1 MNIAIKPVLM
11 LQSAGKSQS
20 LTDLSSIAILL
31 REVQQERT
39 IQSAAKALN
48 VSYRTL
54 WNQIK
59 VAEKAI
65 GIPLLLRTK
74 GHGSKLSPAA
84 ESFLNSVAEMERRFD
99 RVSQDEVRRLSAEL
113 SSWMDPRPV
122 RWVCCSSSDPLME
135 QVIDGFADI
144 DYQTMGSGPALE
156 RLLSGDVDIAGFHL
170 PDQDSLVQVQAH
182 LKSAEMM
189 AYPVMRR
196 TQGLIVAAGNPLRI
210 KKLVDLARP
219 EVRFINRQK
228 GAGTRLLLD
237 TLMEKE
243 GIRSDRIRGY
253 RHEEFTHTAVATAI
267 VAGAADAALG
277 LKYIATQFRLGFV
290 PLEEETFY
298 LAMSTKVHASKP
310 IQKFIQSVQALAAK
324 QVGYR
329 ATTTRSR
336 N

>member
-11 LQSAGKSQS
+11 LESAGKSHAS
-20 LTDLSSIAILL
+20 TDLSSIAILL
-31 REVQQERT
+31 REVQRRKT
-39 IQSAAKALN
+39 IQSAAEALD

-54 WNQIK
+54 WNQLK
-59 VAEKAI
+59 VAETAL
-65 GIPLLLRTK
+65 GTPLLLSTK

-99 RVSQDEVRRLSAEL
+99 RVSQEEVRRLSGEL
-113 SSWMDPRPV
+113 SSLINPRPV
-122 RWVCCSSSDPLME
+122 RWVCCSSSDPLIE
-135 QVIDGFADI
+135 QVIDGFAHI
-144 DYQTMGSGPALE
+144 DYQTMGSGQALE
-156 RLLSGDVDIAGFHL
+156 RLLSGDADIAGFHL

-182 LKSAEMM
+182 LKSAGML
-189 AYPVMRR
+189 AYPLMRR
-196 TQGLIVAAGNPLRI
+196 TQGLMVATGNPLRI

-237 TLMEKE
+237 TLIEKE

-267 VAGAADAALG
+267 VAGTADAALG
-277 LKYIATQFRLGFV
+277 LKYIASQFRLGFV

-298 LAMSTKVHASKP
+298 LAMSPKTHASKP
-310 IQKFIQSVQALAAK
+310 IQKFIQSLQALVVK

-329 ATTTRSR
+329 AATTRPR
-336 N
+336 K

>member
-11 LQSAGKSQS
+11 LESAGKSHAS
-20 LTDLSSIAILL
+20 TDLSSIAILL
-31 REVQQERT
+31 REVQRGKT
-39 IQSAAKALN
+39 IQSAAEALD

-54 WNQIK
+54 WNQLR
-59 VAEKAI
+59 VAETAL
-65 GIPLLLRTK
+65 GTPLLLSTK

-99 RVSQDEVRRLSAEL
+99 RVSQEEVRRLSGEL
-113 SSWMDPRPV
+113 SSLINPRPV
-122 RWVCCSSSDPLME
+122 RWVCCSSSDPLIE
-135 QVIDGFADI
+135 QVIDGFAHI
-144 DYQTMGSGPALE
+144 DYQTMGSGQALE
-156 RLLSGDVDIAGFHL
+156 RLLSGDADIAGFHL
-170 PDQDSLVQVQAH
+170 PDQDSLVQVQTH
-182 LKSAEMM
+182 LKSAGML
-189 AYPVMRR
+189 AYPLMRR
-196 TQGLIVAAGNPLRI
+196 TQGLMVATGNPLRI

-237 TLMEKE
+237 TLIDKE

-267 VAGAADAALG
+267 VAGTADAALG
-277 LKYIATQFRLGFV
+277 LKYIAAQFHLGFV

-298 LAMSTKVHASKP
+298 LAMSTKVHGSKP

-329 ATTTRSR
+329 VATARSR
-336 N
+336 K

>member
-11 LQSAGKSQS
+11 LESSGKSHS
-20 LTDLSSIAILL
+20 STDLSSIATLL
-31 REVQQERT
+31 REVQRGKT
-39 IQSAAKALN
+39 IQSAAEALD

-59 VAEKAI
+59 VAEKAL
-65 GIPLLLRTK
+65 GTPLLLSTK
-74 GHGSKLSPAA
+74 GHGSTLSPAA
-84 ESFLNSVAEMERRFD
+84 ESFLNSVAEMERRFE
-99 RVSQDEVRRLSAEL
+99 RVSQDEVRRLSGEL
-113 SSWMDPRPV
+113 SSLINPRPV
-122 RWVCCSSSDPLME
+122 RWVFCSSSDPLIE
-135 QVIDGFADI
+135 QVIDGLTHM
-144 DYQTMGSGPALE
+144 DYQTMGSGQALE
-156 RLLSGDVDIAGFHL
+156 KLLSGDADIAGFHL
-170 PDQDSLVQVQAH
+170 PDQDSLVQVQTH
-182 LKSAEMM
+182 LKSAGMM
-189 AYPVMRR
+189 AYPLMRR
-196 TQGLIVAAGNPLRI
+196 TQGLMVVTGNPLRI

-237 TLMEKE
+237 TLIEKE

-267 VAGAADAALG
+267 VAGTADAALG
-277 LKYIATQFRLGFV
+277 LKYIAAQFRLGFV

-329 ATTTRSR
+329 VATARPR
-336 N
+336 K

>member
-11 LQSAGKSQS
+11 LESGGKSQS
-20 LTDLSSIAILL
+20 STDLSSIAILL
-31 REVQQERT
+31 REVQRGKT
-39 IQSAAKALN
+39 IQSAAEALD

-54 WNQIK
+54 WNQLK
-59 VAEKAI
+59 LAEKAL
-65 GIPLLLRTK
+65 GTPLLLSTK

-99 RVSQDEVRRLSAEL
+99 RVSQDEVRRLSGEL
-113 SSWMDPRPV
+113 SSLINPRPV
-122 RWVCCSSSDPLME
+122 RWVFCSSSDPLIE
-135 QVIDGFADI
+135 QVIDGLTHM
-144 DYQTMGSGPALE
+144 DYQTMGSGQALE
-156 RLLSGDVDIAGFHL
+156 KLLSGDADIAGFHL
-170 PDQDSLVQVQAH
+170 PDQDSLVQVQTH
-182 LKSAEMM
+182 LKSAGMM
-189 AYPVMRR
+189 AYPLMRR
-196 TQGLIVAAGNPLRI
+196 TQGLMVATGNPLRI

-237 TLMEKE
+237 TLIEKE

-267 VAGAADAALG
+267 VAGTADAALG
-277 LKYIATQFRLGFV
+277 LKYIAAQFRLGFV

-329 ATTTRSR
+329 ATTARTRK
-336 N
+336 

>member
-11 LQSAGKSQS
+11 LESSGKSHS
-20 LTDLSSIAILL
+20 STDLSSIAILL
-31 REVQQERT
+31 REVQRGKT
-39 IQSAAKALN
+39 IQSAAEALD

-54 WNQIK
+54 WNQLK
-59 VAEKAI
+59 VAEKAL
-65 GIPLLLRTK
+65 GTPLLLSTK

-99 RVSQDEVRRLSAEL
+99 RVSQDEVRRLSGEL
-113 SSWMDPRPV
+113 SSLINPRPV
-122 RWVCCSSSDPLME
+122 RWVFCSSSDPLIE
-135 QVIDGFADI
+135 QVIDGFAHI
-144 DYQTMGSGPALE
+144 DYQTMGSGQALE
-156 RLLSGDVDIAGFHL
+156 RLLSGDADIAGFHL
-170 PDQDSLVQVQAH
+170 PDQDSLLQVQAH
-182 LKSAEMM
+182 LKSAGML
-189 AYPVMRR
+189 AYPLMRR
-196 TQGLIVAAGNPLRI
+196 TQGLMVSTGNPLRI
-210 KKLVDLARP
+210 KKLADLARP

-267 VAGAADAALG
+267 VAGTADAALG
-277 LKYIATQFRLGFV
+277 LKYIAAQFRLGFV

-310 IQKFIQSVQALAAK
+310 IQKFIQSLQALAAK

-329 ATTTRSR
+329 AATTRSR
-336 N
+336 K

>member
-11 LQSAGKSQS
+11 LESAGKSHAS
-20 LTDLSSIAILL
+20 TDLSSIAILL
-31 REVQQERT
+31 REVQRGKT
-39 IQSAAKALN
+39 IQSAAEALN

-54 WNQIK
+54 WNQLK
-59 VAEKAI
+59 VAEKAL
-65 GIPLLLRTK
+65 GTALLLSTK

-99 RVSQDEVRRLSAEL
+99 RVSQEEVRRLSGEL
-113 SSWMDPRPV
+113 SSWMDPQPV
-122 RWVCCSSSDPLME
+122 RWVFCSSSDPLIE
-135 QVIDGFADI
+135 QVIDGFAHI
-144 DYQTMGSGPALE
+144 DYQTMGSGQALE
-156 RLLSGDVDIAGFHL
+156 RLLSGDADIAGFHL

-182 LKSAEMM
+182 LKSAGMT
-189 AYPVMRR
+189 AYPLMRR
-196 TQGLIVAAGNPLRI
+196 RQGLMVSAGNPLRI

-267 VAGAADAALG
+267 VAGTANAALG
-277 LKYIATQFRLGFV
+277 LKYIAAQFRLGFV

-329 ATTTRSR
+329 VATARSR
-336 N
+336 K

>member
-1 MNIAIKPVLM
+1 MNIVIKPALT
-11 LQSAGKSQS
+11 LESGGKSRS
-20 LTDLSSIAILL
+20 SADLSAIAILL
-31 REVQQERT
+31 REVQRGKT
-39 IQSAAKALN
+39 IQSAAEALD

-59 VAEKAI
+59 VAEKAL
-65 GIPLLLRTK
+65 GTCLLLSTK
-74 GHGSKLSPAA
+74 GHGSTLSPAA
-84 ESFLNSVAEMERRFD
+84 ESFLNSVTQMERRFD
-99 RVSQDEVRRLSAEL
+99 RVSQDEASRLSREL
-113 SSWMDPRPV
+113 SSWIDPRPV
-122 RWVCCSSSDPLME
+122 RWVCCSSSDPLIE
-135 QVIDGFADI
+135 QVIDGLTYI
-144 DYQTMGSGPALE
+144 DYQTMGSGQALE
-156 RLLSGDVDIAGFHL
+156 RLLSGDADIAGFHL
-170 PDQDSLVQVQAH
+170 PDQDSLLQVQAH
-182 LKSAEMM
+182 LKSAGMM
-189 AYPVMRR
+189 AYPLMRR
-196 TQGLIVAAGNPLRI
+196 TQGLMVSTGNPLRI

-267 VAGAADAALG
+267 VAGTADAALG
-277 LKYIATQFRLGFV
+277 LKYIAAQFHLGFV

-310 IQKFIQSVQALAAK
+310 IQKFIQSVQALATK

-329 ATTTRSR
+329 AATARPR
-336 N
+336 K

>member
-11 LQSAGKSQS
+11 LESSGKSHAS
-20 LTDLSSIAILL
+20 TDLSSIATLL
-31 REVQQERT
+31 REVQRGKT
-39 IQSAAKALN
+39 IQSAAEALD

-54 WNQIK
+54 WNQLK
-59 VAEKAI
+59 VAEKAL
-65 GIPLLLRTK
+65 GTPLLLSTK

-99 RVSQDEVRRLSAEL
+99 RVSQDEVRRLSGEL
-113 SSWMDPRPV
+113 SSLINPRPV
-122 RWVCCSSSDPLME
+122 RWVCCSSSDPLIE
-135 QVIDGFADI
+135 RVIDGFAHI
-144 DYQTMGSGPALE
+144 DYQTMGSGQALE
-156 RLLSGDVDIAGFHL
+156 KLLSGDADIAGFHL

-182 LKSAEMM
+182 LKSAGMM
-189 AYPVMRR
+189 AYPLMRR
-196 TQGLIVAAGNPLRI
+196 TQGLMVATGNPLRI

-237 TLMEKE
+237 TLIEKE

-267 VAGAADAALG
+267 LAGTADAALG
-277 LKYIATQFRLGFV
+277 LKYIASQFRLGFV

-310 IQKFIQSVQALAAK
+310 IQKFIQSLQALAAK

-329 ATTTRSR
+329 ATTARAR
-336 N
+336 K

>member
-1 MNIAIKPVLM
+1 
-11 LQSAGKSQS
+11 
-20 LTDLSSIAILL
+20 
-31 REVQQERT
+31 
-39 IQSAAKALN
+39 
-48 VSYRTL
+48 
-54 WNQIK
+54 
-59 VAEKAI
+59 VAEKAL
-65 GIPLLLRTK
+65 GTPLLLSTK

-99 RVSQDEVRRLSAEL
+99 RVSQDEVRRLSGEL
-113 SSWMDPRPV
+113 SSLINPRPM
-122 RWVCCSSSDPLME
+122 RWVFCSSSDPLIE
-135 QVIDGFADI
+135 QVIDGSAHI
-144 DYQTMGSGPALE
+144 DYQTMGSGQALE
-156 RLLSGDVDIAGFHL
+156 RLLSGDADIAGFHL
-170 PDQDSLVQVQAH
+170 PDQDSLLQVQAH
-182 LKSAEMM
+182 LKSAGML
-189 AYPVMRR
+189 AYPLMRR
-196 TQGLIVAAGNPLRI
+196 TQGLMVSTGNPLRI

-267 VAGAADAALG
+267 VAGTADAALG
-277 LKYIATQFRLGFV
+277 LKYIAAQFRLGFV

-310 IQKFIQSVQALAAK
+310 IQKFIQSLQALAAK

-329 ATTTRSR
+329 TTTTRSR
-336 N
+336 K